1 MIYYSHFALVTV
13 SDTKVDADYF
23 VKYIKAVS
31 IKNSVEGF
39 PVVLVVRNLPTSAGD
54 TGIESIK
61 ATRCE
66 CA

>member
-31 IKNSVEGF
+31 IKLFSKCVSN
-39 PVVLVVRNLPTSAGD
+39 
-54 TGIESIK
+54 IK
-61 ATRCE
+61 RLCYDL
-66 CA
+66 